1 MTNKIKVLGDEKD
14 ILFYNL
20 NNDIVNFPKLIITKK
35 QILEATKTESVYDLL
50 IELDDK
56 KNKTDLKKKVSE
68 VNFLDTEFSKEFE
81 DNLGSNLEF
90 ITKSFLNF
98 ELKNYSFS
106 HFSNNLKFTM
116 VIRTFDFT
124 IRVYELEKG
133 EILTNLKKLL
143 SKYFKA
149 IYKIKDITN
158 YENFQVEIFENYEP
172 YKSIFLK
179 KENNNLILKS
189 SFGYLKNEIFDYSI
203 DDEFYFSLEENFNFF
218 ENSQTKSLVKS
229 NTKLELKDIK
239 VSDKIIENNELVKI
253 NEITKNFND
262 VLIEIIITS
271 KNEIKI
277 VNAQFISNFS
287 NIGNENG
294 FVIFKSLNNY
304 NKISLVSIREVL
316 EESVNP
322 KYLLI
327 RSETEFIELLNNLKS
342 LNEVCGIIFNVN
354 FYHLIFEDIGKNL
367 NLDIIYYYKKLSK
380 TLEATID
387 FEDFKINVGKFESPF
402 ENIISSKKVEDESSK
417 DAWLNHLKDIDLN
430 ENPNQ
435 NKSLENNNEDSEKTN
450 NNLKQEISNAE
461 NLTNSI
467 FSSENSSFKKNLDK
481 PSNDLNSS
489 SSQGDTSSL
498 NFLVQSALN
507 TQQKVDESH
516 SEIKNKMEN
525 IEQNNGVVDSVNESS
540 KEEEKIEEV
549 REEEALNE
557 NSCENQNTQNESFD
571 LFEEESSYDN
581 NNDNNTNNTN
591 NSNDYNNDISYEEN
605 NKVSVEVSPNNTDI
619 SVDSLFEKI
628 ENNEK
633 IETNDPL
640 KKYLDVISIKLYTN
654 LSINSKHY
662 LLDLN
667 SYKDFR
673 KHDCEVLLLTNSFD
687 RKYHNVTYLFFSVD
701 EKNLEDGDSVIINSF
716 DDFFKYH
723 TQKEKKINYFINIT
737 RVDES
742 SKNIFLKNS
751 IERFTDI
758 FVLLEMKDLKHIEEF
773 YTNIK
778 GLYIQ
783 DLNSQKEYEKISEDI
798 LKIEKK
804 RLYALLEKNQL

>member
-1 MTNKIKVLGDEKD
+1 M
-14 ILFYNL
+14 
-20 NNDIVNFPKLIITKK
+20 KL
-35 QILEATKTESVYDLL
+35 QKT
-50 IELDDK
+50 
-56 KNKTDLKKKVSE
+56 
-68 VNFLDTEFSKEFE
+68 
-81 DNLGSNLEF
+81 
-90 ITKSFLNF
+90 
-98 ELKNYSFS
+98 
-106 HFSNNLKFTM
+106 
-116 VIRTFDFT
+116 
-124 IRVYELEKG
+124 
-133 EILTNLKKLL
+133 
-143 SKYFKA
+143 
-149 IYKIKDITN
+149 
-158 YENFQVEIFENYEP
+158 
-172 YKSIFLK
+172 
-179 KENNNLILKS
+179 
-189 SFGYLKNEIFDYSI
+189 
-203 DDEFYFSLEENFNFF
+203 
-218 ENSQTKSLVKS
+218 
-229 NTKLELKDIK
+229 
-239 VSDKIIENNELVKI
+239 
-253 NEITKNFND
+253 FND

-354 FYHLIFEDIGKNL
+354 FHHLIFEDIGKNL

-402 ENIISSKKVEDESSK
+402 ENIISSKKIEDESSK
-417 DAWLNHLKDIDLN
+417 DAWLNHLKDLDLN
-430 ENPNQ
+430 ENPNK
-435 NKSLENNNEDSEKTN
+435 NKSLENNNEASEKTN

-525 IEQNNGVVDSVNESS
+525 IEQNNGVVDSVNEPS

-581 NNDNNTNNTN
+581 NNDNTSNIKNTN

-687 RKYHNVTYLFFSVD
+687 RKYHNVNYLFFSVD